1 MQEVPNINRTRRAF
15 TLIELLVVI
24 AIIAILAA
32 ILFPVFAQAKEA
44 AKKTQTLNNY
54 KQVATSMIMYAGDN
68 DDLFPLANATA
79 AGGAILWNSAIS
91 IPQGWRPGTFS
102 TEPRLS
108 QDATHW
114 SNSIQAYSKSYEI
127 YEGAGMP
134 KFRAAIADYG
144 TPVRKWA
151 NSAVTFNGL
160 LEAQGTSAI
169 ALPSRLSLVWQGQG
183 KGNYEGFA
191 ISNPTL
197 QCPTANSPCS
207 FNPGGPT
214 QSGGSSG
221 SAWFGLYSS
230 AWVYG
235 KGMHFVA
242 TDTSAKFV
250 KMGGTANGTTQNRSV
265 NDPFAVYNTQGN
277 PISIWNCAL
286 GSAPAYSCFFRP
298 DSEFNYF

>member
-1 MQEVPNINRTRRAF
+1 MQEVLTINRTRRAF

-44 AKKTQTLNNY
+44 AKKTQTLNNF

-68 DDLFPLANATA
+68 DDLFPLASVTTT
-79 AGGAILWNSAIS
+79 GGVIAWNSAIS
-91 IPQGWRPGTFS
+91 IPQGWRPGAFS

-127 YEGAGMP
+127 YESAGMP
-134 KFRAAIADYG
+134 KFRANITDYN

-169 ALPSRLSLVWQGQG
+169 ALPSRLTLVWQGEG

-191 ISNPTL
+191 LSNPTL
-197 QCPTANSPCS
+197 QCPTANTPCS
-207 FNPGGPT
+207 FNPGDRPKR
-214 QSGGSSG
+214 
-221 SAWFGLYSS
+221 A
-230 AWVYG
+230 APR
-235 KGMHFVA
+235 A
-242 TDTSAKFV
+242 
-250 KMGGTANGTTQNRSV
+250 
-265 NDPFAVYNTQGN
+265 
-277 PISIWNCAL
+277 AL
-286 GSAPAYSCFFRP
+286 GSDCRSRPGSTARACTSWPPTPRRSSSRWAASPTAPTPIAA
-298 DSEFNYF
+298 